1 MGRRELASVYHR
13 LWTEALAL
21 PGLSLEDSTAVEA
34 AEWFRIPR
42 EEAERRLAGGRDA
55 LAERW
60 CALAPDPGSAAAVEA
75 FYDAQ
80 DEEAFELLD
89 YHRRAS
95 PRSARGPLKYA
106 FALDV
111 ARAAGARRVLDIG
124 SGVGSGAIL
133 FARHGL
139 EPTLADISGRL
150 LALARWRLER
160 RGLAGR
166 CRFVDRRAED
176 VEDAG
181 FDLVTCFDVLEHA
194 VDPRALVAWARRK
207 LGPGGLALLY
217 PDFGKDPLRPMH
229 VARAPR
235 LDRCFRG
242 MGFAFD
248 RPLCRRALELHLR
261 KMLVLRRV
269 ERSVAGS
276 ALVGVWDAMVP
287 QWANHLRFRVGVP
300 RVRLPSDA

>member
-1 MGRRELASVYHR
+1 MGRRELASAYHR
-13 LWTEALAL
+13 TFSEALSL
-21 PGLSLEDSTAVEA
+21 PGLTLEASAAVEA
-34 AEWFRIPR
+34 ADYFGIPR
-42 EEAERRLAGGRDA
+42 EEAERRLARGREA

-60 CALAPDPGSAAAVEA
+60 RALGPDPRSATAVEA

-106 FALDV
+106 FALDI
-111 ARAAGARRVLDIG
+111 ARAAGARRVLDLG
-124 SGVGSGAIL
+124 SGVGAGAIL

-139 EPTLADISGRL
+139 EPTLCDISGRL

-160 RGLAGR
+160 RGLADR
-166 CRFVDRRAED
+166 CRFVDRRTED
-176 VEDAG
+176 VPDSA
-181 FDLVTCFDVLEHA
+181 FDLVACFDVLEHA
-194 VDPRALVAWARRK
+194 VEPRALVAWARRK
-207 LGPGGLALLY
+207 LRPGGLALLY
-217 PDFGKDPLRPMH
+217 PDFGPDPLRPMH

-242 MGFAFD
+242 LGFAFD
-248 RPLCRRALELHLR
+248 RPFCRRAIELHLR

-269 ERSVAGS
+269 ERSPLGATWIG
-276 ALVGVWDAMVP
+276 LWDAVVP

-300 RVRLPSDA
+300 RISLPSES